1 MNQPENIQKAL
12 RNDKVIDITTIGRKS
27 GKPRRIEIWFHHW
40 QGNLYL
46 TGLPGPRSWAANLY
60 AHPQFVFHL
69 KESVQLDIPATA
81 VPIRVTQERREIL
94 SALLAEMK
102 LPPERSDVDQWV
114 AGSPLF
120 RLVLDESAIDRS
132 ND

>member
-1 MNQPENIQKAL
+1 MNHYMNIQKAL
-12 RNDKVIDITTIGRKS
+12 RDDKVIDITTTGRKS
-27 GKPRRIEIWFHHW
+27 GKPRRIEIWFHYW

-60 AHPQFVFHL
+60 AHPEFVFHL
-69 KESVQLDIPATA
+69 KESIQLDIPGTA
-81 VPIRVTQERREIL
+81 LPIREEQERRKIL

-114 AGSPLF
+114 DGSPLF
-120 RLVLDESAIDRS
+120 QLILDKTVISSS
-132 ND
+132 NI